1 MPTTAA
7 RNFNYF
13 TYASD
18 DGRNYN
24 IKADQAWGQ
33 LAASGGTAAGA
44 NAAYGRPTRRRRPRT
59 ATFRDGTSFRT
70 FRGIAFTTAAYNA
83 IAIASTT
90 VSRQYPGT
98 QTVVTFTCFR
108 KDPERIPTSVIGR
121 QDTQET
127 LAT

>member
-1 MPTTAA
+1 MPTTVA

-18 DGRNYN
+18 DGRSYN

-33 LAASGGTAAGA
+33 LAASGGTAAGN
-44 NAAYGRPTRRRRPRT
+44 NAFYGRPTRRRRPRM
-59 ATFRDGTSFRT
+59 AFFRDPADFRT
-70 FRGIAFTTAAYNA
+70 FRGIVFTIAAYNA

-90 VSRQYPGT
+90 ITRFYPGT
-98 QTVVTFTCFR
+98 QTGVVFTCYA
-108 KDPERIPTSVIGR
+108 KTAERIPTSVIGR

-127 LAT
+127 LAA

>member
-1 MPTTAA
+1 MPVTVA

-24 IKADQAWGQ
+24 LKADQAWGQ

-44 NAAYGRPTRRRRPRT
+44 NAFYGRPTRRRRPRY
-59 ATFRDGTSFRT
+59 AFFRDGTSFRV
-70 FRGIAFTTAAYNA
+70 FRGVVFTTAAYNA

-90 VSRQYPGT
+90 VSRVYPGT
-98 QTVVTFTCFR
+98 QTAVNFTCFS
-108 KDPERIPTSVIGR
+108 KTAERIPTSVIGR

-127 LAT
+127 LAA